1 MAKVALLIG
10 VSEYEAGLNSLPGSV
25 KDVEAMQRVL
35 VHPEMGDFA
44 ETEVVALK
52 NPKRQEMEEA
62 IERLF
67 CDRKQEDLLLFY
79 FSGHGIKDETG
90 KLYLSTSATRKENGR
105 LRKASAVSAS
115 FLHENINECR
125 SQHQVVI
132 LDCCYSGAIAKGMRV
147 KDDGELNIQEQ
158 LGGKGRA
165 ILTASTSTQ
174 YALEQEGFELSIYTH
189 YLVEAIRTG
198 AADQDNDGFISID
211 ELHNY
216 VSRKIKDIYPE
227 MTPGFYPVNEG
238 YKILIAKS
246 PKDDPTLKY
255 RKEAEELAE
264 ENGGKFSCVA
274 RDLLDDERTKHGIS
288 AEVAQ
293 VIEDEVLQPYR
304 TYDRKLED
312 YKQLLL
318 NVIEEEGLVNEIRQK
333 ELEVYR
339 KRKGLRDEDVA
350 KFHNNAVAS
359 KEIKQTQN
367 QEVGSSQPK
376 DSTKQSA
383 SSEPTPTTIPTRI
396 EQPQI
401 MWKFWRKWILTTLLS
416 VIIDFILCV
425 GIARVNI
432 PYNGANAFLTLTLL
446 SFIIGLIQWLMIRG
460 EILNSMQWLLAMVI
474 GAFVG
479 VIAIGFISGTAGMFG
494 FVVSL
499 IVFIGVSGSVVV
511 RLLPKE

>member
-1 MAKVALLIG
+1 MAKAALLIG
-10 VSEYEAGLNSLPGSV
+10 VSEYEAGLNLLPGSV

-35 VHPEMGDFA
+35 VNPEMGDFA
-44 ETEVVALK
+44 EAEVVALK

-67 CDRKQEDLLLFY
+67 CDRKQEDLLVFY

-90 KLYLSTSATRKENGR
+90 KLYLSTSATHKENGR

-132 LDCCYSGAIAKGMRV
+132 LDCCYSGAIAKGMSV

-174 YALEQEGFELSIYTH
+174 YAFEQEGFELSIYTH

-198 AADQDNDGFISID
+198 AADQDNDGWISID

-216 VSRKIKDIYPE
+216 VSRKIKDISPA

-264 ENGGKFSCVA
+264 QNQGKFSIVA
-274 RDLLDDERTKHGIS
+274 RKLLDAKRTEHGIS
-288 AEVAQ
+288 AEAAR

-304 TYDRKLED
+304 TYERKLKD

-318 NVIEEEGLVNEIRQK
+318 EVIEQEGLVNEARQK
-333 ELEVYR
+333 ELEAYQQYL
-339 KRKGLRDEDVA
+339 GLLNEDVA
-350 KFHNNAVAS
+350 KVQKEVAVL
-359 KEIKQTQN
+359 KDTKQPQN
-367 QEVGSSQPK
+367 QEADSSQPE
-376 DSTKQSA
+376 DSTEQLT
-383 SSEPTPTTIPTRI
+383 SSMPIPTVVD
-396 EQPQI
+396 QPQI
-401 MWKFWRKWILTTLLS
+401 MWKFWRKWILATFLGVAIDLTL
-416 VIIDFILCV
+416 I
-425 GIARVNI
+425 GIATNI
-432 PYNGANAFLTLTLL
+432 IPSFNAAAGFVVFVLL
-446 SFIIGLIQWLMIRG
+446 PSIVGLIQWFIIRK
-460 EILNSMQWLLAMVI
+460 EIFDSMWWLLAMIV

-479 VIAIGFISGTAGMFG
+479 LIAIVIISGGAGAFG

-499 IVFIGVSGSVVV
+499 IIFIGVSGSVVV
-511 RLLPKE
+511 RLLPKPEN